1 MAGPRRWWSEAKVV
15 FTGLCLVLFRLFINY
30 LSWTQWSWR
39 SLPTLIIWTKGH
51 VTMTASFPVVQNWEV
66 WLICHRLENWPDR
79 NLMKFI
85 KGKYN
90 VLTWEATI
98 PCSSTYLELPRW
110 KATPQKKRSWHP
122 GGHQIKWTIKPYVKT
137 GCVGKNVTS
146 RSREGLPS
154 FLLSTGGT
162 TLEVLSPVLDFPI
175 QERHGHNKVSLAKM
189 IKGLESLL

>member
-1 MAGPRRWWSEAKVV
+1 
-15 FTGLCLVLFRLFINY
+15 
-30 LSWTQWSWR
+30 
-39 SLPTLIIWTKGH
+39 
-51 VTMTASFPVVQNWEV
+51 MTASFPVVQNREV

-122 GGHQIKWTIKPYVKT
+122 GGHQIEWTIKPYVKT

-162 TLEVLSPVLDFPI
+162 TLEVLSPVLDFPV